1 MNDAMSG
8 AKASSSTKKTFFY
21 HWTANV
27 AGCWAKWGRMKWNT
41 EQLELG
47 LNPHR
52 NTRRSMQ
59 RLSQRRLQ
67 RASWWF
73 EQMRR
78 AVDNTEAWTDL
89 GQDRS
94 VAMNETNINEFQTD
108 AERAEEDNF
117 IHEI

>member
-1 MNDAMSG
+1 
-8 AKASSSTKKTFFY
+8 
-21 HWTANV
+21 
-27 AGCWAKWGRMKWNT
+27 MKWNT

-52 NTRRSMQ
+52 NTQRSMQ

-78 AVDNTEAWTDL
+78 AVDNADAWTDL

-94 VAMNETNINEFQTD
+94 NTGVDVGSNRLQADT
-108 AERAEEDNF
+108 EDEKGKEL
-117 IHEI
+117 ISGM

>member
-1 MNDAMSG
+1 
-8 AKASSSTKKTFFY
+8 
-21 HWTANV
+21 
-27 AGCWAKWGRMKWNT
+27 MKWNT

-52 NTRRSMQ
+52 TTHRSMQ

-78 AVDNTEAWTDL
+78 AVDNADAWTDL
-89 GQDRS
+89 GQDRAT
-94 VAMNETNINEFQTD
+94 VADEVTATRVRNETE
-108 AERAEEDNF
+108 AEQSKDLILGA
-117 IHEI
+117 

>member
-1 MNDAMSG
+1 
-8 AKASSSTKKTFFY
+8 
-21 HWTANV
+21 
-27 AGCWAKWGRMKWNT
+27 MKWNT

-47 LNPHR
+47 LNPYR
-52 NTRRSMQ
+52 NTQRSTQ

-78 AVDNTEAWTDL
+78 AVDNAQPWTDL

-94 VAMNETNINEFQTD
+94 VGTNETTPDRVQTD
-108 AERAEEDNF
+108 TEKAENNDLLL
-117 IHEI
+117 EI